1 MKHNSFGC
9 GVLSIVSR
17 SDYDDM
23 PSGGGRRGGKGN
35 KGLTLGVLICIL
47 VILIIIVV
55 RLIVTPEEKLEVL
68 PPNTIEKESPKNEVD
83 VDASKM
89 DDRDMVSADSSLYIV
104 TQVDSVVSDEMEESS
119 IEVKNE
125 IIEDKEESITEEVQ
139 ETPVVEE
146 SVEISNSD
154 TFSFTEDTSDV
165 EGPLPTVM
173 EEVIPDDGSTPIE
186 DLLSIE
192 GKEVVSEDTAPTEM
206 EDTIPEETTP
216 PEDPLSIEMEETIPD
231 EVIHSIEESFP
242 MVAET
247 PSEEM
252 AVVEEVSV
260 EEPMVEAP
268 ITQEKIDET
277 PSSTVDE
284 PYDPFVKE
292 EVESIRRGLG
302 DLLSKI
308 NFQLILEEEDTPS
321 EDVEVV
327 LPEEEVEEPLVE
339 AKEEEEIDAPME
351 SSEKV
356 SEPLM
361 ETLEKIG
368 PEVAEI
374 MPDSTYESF
383 DAENPILDSVD
394 EAQEEPTALET
405 EEIREM
411 SKTAVIEEKSGEIIP
426 GSDIRVEED
435 RVVLLSTPGKAV
447 ISPVSG
453 IVVQSGR
460 VDGLKT
466 ISIETDEGEIWRFS
480 GFERVD
486 VRMNQKIK
494 KGSALGSIGQSTGS
508 SISISLSSN

>member
-68 PPNTIEKESPKNEVD
+68 PPNAIEKESPKNEVD

-89 DDRDMVSADSSLYIV
+89 DDRAVVSADSSLSIV
-104 TQVDSVVSDEMEESS
+104 TQLDSVVSEEM
-119 IEVKNE
+119 
-125 IIEDKEESITEEVQ
+125 EESITEEVL

-154 TFSFTEDTSDV
+154 TFSYTEDTSDV
-165 EGPLPTVM
+165 EGPLPTEMEEVVSEEIVSPIEEPISIEM
-173 EEVIPDDGSTPIE
+173 EEVISEEEPIMEEALSTKEEEVIPDDGSTPI
-186 DLLSIE
+186 
-192 GKEVVSEDTAPTEM
+192 
-206 EDTIPEETTP
+206 
-216 PEDPLSIEMEETIPD
+216 EDPLSIEMEETIPD

-242 MVAET
+242 MVDET

-277 PSSTVDE
+277 PSSIVDE

-308 NFQLILEEEDTPS
+308 NFQLILEEEVTPS

-327 LPEEEVEEPLVE
+327 LP
-339 AKEEEEIDAPME
+339 EEEEIDAPME

-356 SEPLM
+356 SEPLLETM
-361 ETLEKIG
+361 EEIG

-383 DAENPILDSVD
+383 DAEKQILDSVD

-405 EEIREM
+405 EEIREV

>member
-1 MKHNSFGC
+1 M
-9 GVLSIVSR
+9 SR

-68 PPNTIEKESPKNEVD
+68 PPNAIEKESPKNEVD

-89 DDRDMVSADSSLYIV
+89 DDRAVVSDDSSLSIV
-104 TQVDSVVSDEMEESS
+104 TQLDSVVSEEM
-119 IEVKNE
+119 
-125 IIEDKEESITEEVQ
+125 EESITEEVL

-146 SVEISNSD
+146 IVEISNSD
-154 TFSFTEDTSDV
+154 TFSYTEDTSDV
-165 EGPLPTVM
+165 EGPLPTEMEEVVSEEIVSPIEEPISIEM
-173 EEVIPDDGSTPIE
+173 EEVISEEEPTMEEALPTKEEEVIPDDGSTPI
-186 DLLSIE
+186 
-192 GKEVVSEDTAPTEM
+192 
-206 EDTIPEETTP
+206 
-216 PEDPLSIEMEETIPD
+216 EDPLSIEMEETIPD

-242 MVAET
+242 MVDET

-252 AVVEEVSV
+252 AVVEEVSEV
-260 EEPMVEAP
+260 EPMVEAP

-277 PSSTVDE
+277 PSSIVDE

-308 NFQLILEEEDTPS
+308 NFQLILEEEVTPS

-327 LPEEEVEEPLVE
+327 LPEEEVVEPLVA
-339 AKEEEEIDAPME
+339 AKEEEEI
-351 SSEKV
+351 
-356 SEPLM
+356 
-361 ETLEKIG
+361 G
-368 PEVAEI
+368 PEVEEI

-383 DAENPILDSVD
+383 DEENPILDSVD
-394 EAQEEPTALET
+394 DAQEEPTALET

>member
-1 MKHNSFGC
+1 M
-9 GVLSIVSR
+9 SR

-89 DDRDMVSADSSLYIV
+89 DDRAVVSDDSSLSIV
-104 TQVDSVVSDEMEESS
+104 TQLDSVVSEEM
-119 IEVKNE
+119 
-125 IIEDKEESITEEVQ
+125 EESITEEVL

-154 TFSFTEDTSDV
+154 TFSYTEDTSDV
-165 EGPLPTVM
+165 EGTLPTEMEEVVSEEIVSPIEEPISIEM
-173 EEVIPDDGSTPIE
+173 EEVISEEEPTMEEALPTKEEEVIPDDGSTPI
-186 DLLSIE
+186 
-192 GKEVVSEDTAPTEM
+192 
-206 EDTIPEETTP
+206 
-216 PEDPLSIEMEETIPD
+216 EDPLSIEMEETIPD

-242 MVAET
+242 MVDET

-252 AVVEEVSV
+252 AVFEEVSEV
-260 EEPMVEAP
+260 EPMVEAP

-277 PSSTVDE
+277 PSSIVDE

-308 NFQLILEEEDTPS
+308 NFQLILGEEVTPS

-327 LPEEEVEEPLVE
+327 LPEEE
-339 AKEEEEIDAPME
+339 EIDAPME
-351 SSEKV
+351 SSEEV
-356 SEPLM
+356 SEPLLETM
-361 ETLEKIG
+361 EEIG

-383 DAENPILDSVD
+383 DAEKQILDSVN

-411 SKTAVIEEKSGEIIP
+411 SKTAVIEEKSGEIIS

-447 ISPVSG
+447 KSPVSG

-460 VDGLKT
+460 VNGLKT

>member
-68 PPNTIEKESPKNEVD
+68 PPNAIEKESPKNEVD

-89 DDRDMVSADSSLYIV
+89 DDRAVVSDDSSLSIV
-104 TQVDSVVSDEMEESS
+104 TQLDSVVSEEM
-119 IEVKNE
+119 
-125 IIEDKEESITEEVQ
+125 EESITEEVL

-154 TFSFTEDTSDV
+154 TFSYTEDTSDV
-165 EGPLPTVM
+165 EGTLPTEMEEVVSEEIVSPIEEPISIEM
-173 EEVIPDDGSTPIE
+173 EEVISEEEPIMEEALPTKEEEVIPDDGSTPI
-186 DLLSIE
+186 
-192 GKEVVSEDTAPTEM
+192 
-206 EDTIPEETTP
+206 
-216 PEDPLSIEMEETIPD
+216 EDPLSIEMEETIPD

-242 MVAET
+242 MVDET

-252 AVVEEVSV
+252 AVVEEVSEV
-260 EEPMVEAP
+260 EPMVEAT

-308 NFQLILEEEDTPS
+308 NFQLILEEEVTPS

-327 LPEEEVEEPLVE
+327 LPEEEVVEPLVA
-339 AKEEEEIDAPME
+339 AKEEEEI
-351 SSEKV
+351 
-356 SEPLM
+356 
-361 ETLEKIG
+361 G
-368 PEVAEI
+368 PEVEEI
-374 MPDSTYESF
+374 MPDSIYEGF

-394 EAQEEPTALET
+394 DAQEEPTALET
-405 EEIREM
+405 EEIREV

>member
-68 PPNTIEKESPKNEVD
+68 PPNAIEKESPKNEVD

-89 DDRDMVSADSSLYIV
+89 DDRAVVSDDSSLSIV
-104 TQVDSVVSDEMEESS
+104 TQLDSVVSEEM
-119 IEVKNE
+119 
-125 IIEDKEESITEEVQ
+125 EESITEEVL

-154 TFSFTEDTSDV
+154 TFSYTEDTSDV
-165 EGPLPTVM
+165 EGTLPTEMEEVVSEEIVSPIEEPISIEM
-173 EEVIPDDGSTPIE
+173 EEVISEEEPTMEEALPTKEEEVIPDDGSTPI
-186 DLLSIE
+186 
-192 GKEVVSEDTAPTEM
+192 
-206 EDTIPEETTP
+206 
-216 PEDPLSIEMEETIPD
+216 EDPLSIEMEETIPD

-242 MVAET
+242 MVDET

-252 AVVEEVSV
+252 AVVEEVSEV
-260 EEPMVEAP
+260 EPMVEAP
-268 ITQEKIDET
+268 INQEKIDET
-277 PSSTVDE
+277 PSSIVDE

-308 NFQLILEEEDTPS
+308 NFQLILEEEVTPS

-327 LPEEEVEEPLVE
+327 LP
-339 AKEEEEIDAPME
+339 EEEEIDAPME

-356 SEPLM
+356 SEPLL
-361 ETLEKIG
+361 ETMEKIG
-368 PEVAEI
+368 QEVAEI

-383 DAENPILDSVD
+383 DAEKQILDSVD

-405 EEIREM
+405 EEIREV

>member
-1 MKHNSFGC
+1 M
-9 GVLSIVSR
+9 SR

-68 PPNTIEKESPKNEVD
+68 PPNAIEKESPKNEVD

-89 DDRDMVSADSSLYIV
+89 DDRAVVSDDSSLSIV
-104 TQVDSVVSDEMEESS
+104 TQLDSVVSEEM
-119 IEVKNE
+119 
-125 IIEDKEESITEEVQ
+125 EESITEEVL

-154 TFSFTEDTSDV
+154 TFSYTEDTSDV
-165 EGPLPTVM
+165 EGTLPTEMEEVVSEEIVSPIEESISIEM
-173 EEVIPDDGSTPIE
+173 EEVISEEEPIMEEALSTKEEEVIPDDGSTPI
-186 DLLSIE
+186 
-192 GKEVVSEDTAPTEM
+192 
-206 EDTIPEETTP
+206 
-216 PEDPLSIEMEETIPD
+216 EDPLSIEMEETIPD

-242 MVAET
+242 MVDET

-260 EEPMVEAP
+260 EEPMVEDP
-268 ITQEKIDET
+268 IPQEKIDET
-277 PSSTVDE
+277 PSSIVDE

-327 LPEEEVEEPLVE
+327 LPEE
-339 AKEEEEIDAPME
+339 KEIGASIE
-351 SSEKV
+351 SSEEV
-356 SEPLM
+356 SESLLETM
-361 ETLEKIG
+361 EEIG
-368 PEVAEI
+368 PEVEEI

-383 DAENPILDSVD
+383 DEENPILYFVD
-394 EAQEEPTALET
+394 DAQEEPTDLET
-405 EEIREM
+405 EEIREV

-426 GSDIRVEED
+426 DSDIRVEED

>member
-68 PPNTIEKESPKNEVD
+68 PPNAIEKESPKNEVD

-89 DDRDMVSADSSLYIV
+89 DDRDMVSADSSLSIV
-104 TQVDSVVSDEMEESS
+104 TQLDSVVSDEKEESS

-125 IIEDKEESITEEVQ
+125 IIEDKEERITEEVQ

-165 EGPLPTVM
+165 EGPLPTEMEEVVSEEIVSPIEEPISIEM
-173 EEVIPDDGSTPIE
+173 EEVISEEEPIMEEALPTKEEEVIPDDGSTPI
-186 DLLSIE
+186 
-192 GKEVVSEDTAPTEM
+192 
-206 EDTIPEETTP
+206 
-216 PEDPLSIEMEETIPD
+216 EDPLSIEMEETIPD

-242 MVAET
+242 MVDET

-252 AVVEEVSV
+252 AVVEEVSE

-277 PSSTVDE
+277 PSSIVDE

-308 NFQLILEEEDTPS
+308 NFQLILEEEVTPS

-327 LPEEEVEEPLVE
+327 LP
-339 AKEEEEIDAPME
+339 EEEEIDAPME

-361 ETLEKIG
+361 ETMEEIG
-368 PEVAEI
+368 PEVEEI

-383 DAENPILDSVD
+383 DEENPILDSVND
-394 EAQEEPTALET
+394 AQEEPTALET

-411 SKTAVIEEKSGEIIP
+411 SKTAVIEEMSGEIIP

>member
-47 VILIIIVV
+47 VILIIIVI

-68 PPNTIEKESPKNEVD
+68 PPNAIEKESPKNKVD

-89 DDRDMVSADSSLYIV
+89 DDRAVVSDDSSLSIV
-104 TQVDSVVSDEMEESS
+104 TQLDSVVSEEM
-119 IEVKNE
+119 
-125 IIEDKEESITEEVQ
+125 EESITEEVL

-154 TFSFTEDTSDV
+154 TFSYTEDTSDV
-165 EGPLPTVM
+165 EGTLPTEMEEVVSEEIVSPIEEPIPIEM
-173 EEVIPDDGSTPIE
+173 EEVISEEEPIMEEALPTKEEEVIPDDGSTPI
-186 DLLSIE
+186 
-192 GKEVVSEDTAPTEM
+192 
-206 EDTIPEETTP
+206 
-216 PEDPLSIEMEETIPD
+216 EDPLSIEMEETIPD

-242 MVAET
+242 MVDET

-252 AVVEEVSV
+252 AVVEEVSEV
-260 EEPMVEAP
+260 EPMVEAP

-277 PSSTVDE
+277 PSSIVDE

-308 NFQLILEEEDTPS
+308 NFQLILEEEVTPS

-327 LPEEEVEEPLVE
+327 LP
-339 AKEEEEIDAPME
+339 EEEEIDAPME

-356 SEPLM
+356 SEPLL

-383 DAENPILDSVD
+383 DAEKQILDSVD

-405 EEIREM
+405 EEIREV
-411 SKTAVIEEKSGEIIP
+411 SKTAVIEEMSGEIIP

-486 VRMNQKIK
+486 VRINQKIK

>member
-1 MKHNSFGC
+1 M
-9 GVLSIVSR
+9 SR

-68 PPNTIEKESPKNEVD
+68 PPNAIEKESPKNEVD

-89 DDRDMVSADSSLYIV
+89 DDRAVVSDDSSLSIV
-104 TQVDSVVSDEMEESS
+104 TQLDSVVSEEM
-119 IEVKNE
+119 
-125 IIEDKEESITEEVQ
+125 EESITEEVL

-154 TFSFTEDTSDV
+154 TFSYTEDTSDV
-165 EGPLPTVM
+165 EGPLPTEMEEVVSEEIVSPIEEPISIEM
-173 EEVIPDDGSTPIE
+173 EEVISEEEPTMEEALPTKEEEVIPDDGSTPI
-186 DLLSIE
+186 
-192 GKEVVSEDTAPTEM
+192 
-206 EDTIPEETTP
+206 
-216 PEDPLSIEMEETIPD
+216 EDPLSIEMEETIPD
-231 EVIHSIEESFP
+231 EVMHSIEESFP
-242 MVAET
+242 MIDET

-252 AVVEEVSV
+252 AVVEEVSE

-268 ITQEKIDET
+268 IPQEKIDET
-277 PSSTVDE
+277 PSSIVDE

-308 NFQLILEEEDTPS
+308 NFQLILEEEVTPS

-327 LPEEEVEEPLVE
+327 LP
-339 AKEEEEIDAPME
+339 EEEEIDAPME

-356 SEPLM
+356 SEPLLETM
-361 ETLEKIG
+361 EEIG
-368 PEVAEI
+368 PEVEEI

-383 DAENPILDSVD
+383 DEENPILYFVD
-394 EAQEEPTALET
+394 DAQEEPTALET
-405 EEIREM
+405 EEIREV

>member
-1 MKHNSFGC
+1 M
-9 GVLSIVSR
+9 SR

-47 VILIIIVV
+47 VILIIIVI

-68 PPNTIEKESPKNEVD
+68 PPNAIEKESPKNEVD

-89 DDRDMVSADSSLYIV
+89 DDRAVVSDDSSLSIV
-104 TQVDSVVSDEMEESS
+104 TQLDSVVSEEM
-119 IEVKNE
+119 
-125 IIEDKEESITEEVQ
+125 EESITEEEL

-154 TFSFTEDTSDV
+154 TFSYTEDTSDV
-165 EGPLPTVM
+165 EGTLPTEMEEVVSEEIVSPIEEPIPIEM
-173 EEVIPDDGSTPIE
+173 EEVISEEEPIMEEALPTKEEEVIPDDGSTPI
-186 DLLSIE
+186 
-192 GKEVVSEDTAPTEM
+192 
-206 EDTIPEETTP
+206 
-216 PEDPLSIEMEETIPD
+216 EDPLSIEMEETIPD

-242 MVAET
+242 MIDET

-252 AVVEEVSV
+252 SVVEEVSEV
-260 EEPMVEAP
+260 EPMVEAP

-277 PSSTVDE
+277 PSSIVDE

-308 NFQLILEEEDTPS
+308 NFQLILEEEVTPS

-327 LPEEEVEEPLVE
+327 LPEEEMVEPLVE
-339 AKEEEEIDAPME
+339 AKEEEEIG
-351 SSEKV
+351 SEV
-356 SEPLM
+356 E
-361 ETLEKIG
+361 
-368 PEVAEI
+368 EI

-383 DAENPILDSVD
+383 DAEKQILDSVD
-394 EAQEEPTALET
+394 DAQEEPTALET
-405 EEIREM
+405 EEIREV

>member
-68 PPNTIEKESPKNEVD
+68 PPNAIEKESPKNEVD

-89 DDRDMVSADSSLYIV
+89 DDRAVVSDDSSLSIV
-104 TQVDSVVSDEMEESS
+104 TQLDSVVSEEMEES
-119 IEVKNE
+119 IA
-125 IIEDKEESITEEVQ
+125 EEVL

-154 TFSFTEDTSDV
+154 TFSYTEDTSDV
-165 EGPLPTVM
+165 EGPLPTEMEEVVSEEIVSPIEEPISIEM
-173 EEVIPDDGSTPIE
+173 EEVISEEEPIMEEALSTKEEEVVPDDGSTPI
-186 DLLSIE
+186 
-192 GKEVVSEDTAPTEM
+192 
-206 EDTIPEETTP
+206 
-216 PEDPLSIEMEETIPD
+216 EDPLSIEMEETIPD

-242 MVAET
+242 MVDET

-252 AVVEEVSV
+252 AVVEEVSEV
-260 EEPMVEAP
+260 EPMVEAP

-277 PSSTVDE
+277 PSSIVDE

-327 LPEEEVEEPLVE
+327 LPEEE
-339 AKEEEEIDAPME
+339 EIGASIE
-351 SSEKV
+351 SSEEV
-356 SEPLM
+356 SEPLLETM
-361 ETLEKIG
+361 EEIG

-383 DAENPILDSVD
+383 DAEKQILDSVD

-405 EEIREM
+405 EEIREV

>member
-1 MKHNSFGC
+1 M
-9 GVLSIVSR
+9 SR

-68 PPNTIEKESPKNEVD
+68 PPNAIEKESPKNEVD

-89 DDRDMVSADSSLYIV
+89 DDRAVVSDDSSLSIV
-104 TQVDSVVSDEMEESS
+104 TQLDSVVSEEM
-119 IEVKNE
+119 
-125 IIEDKEESITEEVQ
+125 EESITEEVL

-154 TFSFTEDTSDV
+154 TFSYTEDTSDV
-165 EGPLPTVM
+165 EGTLPTEMEEVVSEEIVSPIEEPISIEM
-173 EEVIPDDGSTPIE
+173 EKVISEEEPIMEEALPTNEEEVIPDDGSTPIE
-186 DLLSIE
+186 D
-192 GKEVVSEDTAPTEM
+192 
-206 EDTIPEETTP
+206 
-216 PEDPLSIEMEETIPD
+216 PLSIEMEETIPD
-231 EVIHSIEESFP
+231 DVIHSIEESFP
-242 MVAET
+242 MIDEI

-252 AVVEEVSV
+252 AVVEEVSEV
-260 EEPMVEAP
+260 EPMVEAP

-277 PSSTVDE
+277 PSSIVDE

-308 NFQLILEEEDTPS
+308 NFQLILEEEVTPS

-327 LPEEEVEEPLVE
+327 LPEEEVVEPLVA
-339 AKEEEEIDAPME
+339 AKEEEEI
-351 SSEKV
+351 
-356 SEPLM
+356 
-361 ETLEKIG
+361 G
-368 PEVAEI
+368 PEVEEI

-383 DAENPILDSVD
+383 DEENPILDSVD

-405 EEIREM
+405 EEIREV

>member
-1 MKHNSFGC
+1 M
-9 GVLSIVSR
+9 SR

-68 PPNTIEKESPKNEVD
+68 PPNAIEKESPKNEVD

-89 DDRDMVSADSSLYIV
+89 DGRAVVSDDSSLSIV
-104 TQVDSVVSDEMEESS
+104 TQLDSVVSEEM
-119 IEVKNE
+119 
-125 IIEDKEESITEEVQ
+125 EESITEEVL

-154 TFSFTEDTSDV
+154 TFSYTEDTSDV
-165 EGPLPTVM
+165 EGTLPTEMEEVVSEEIVSPIEEPISIEM
-173 EEVIPDDGSTPIE
+173 EEVISEEEPIMEEVVPDYGSTPI
-186 DLLSIE
+186 
-192 GKEVVSEDTAPTEM
+192 
-206 EDTIPEETTP
+206 
-216 PEDPLSIEMEETIPD
+216 EDPLSIEMEETIPD

-242 MVAET
+242 MVDET

-252 AVVEEVSV
+252 AVVEEVSEV
-260 EEPMVEAP
+260 EPMVEAP
-268 ITQEKIDET
+268 INQEKIDET
-277 PSSTVDE
+277 PSSIVDE

-308 NFQLILEEEDTPS
+308 NFQLILEAEVTPS
-321 EDVEVV
+321 EDVDDV
-327 LPEEEVEEPLVE
+327 LPEEEVVEPLVA
-339 AKEEEEIDAPME
+339 AKEEEEI
-351 SSEKV
+351 
-356 SEPLM
+356 
-361 ETLEKIG
+361 G
-368 PEVAEI
+368 PEVEEI
-374 MPDSTYESF
+374 MPDSIYEGF
-383 DAENPILDSVD
+383 DAEKQILDSVD
-394 EAQEEPTALET
+394 DAQEEPTALET
-405 EEIREM
+405 EEIRAV

-494 KGSALGSIGQSTGS
+494 KGSTLGSIGQSTGS

>member
-68 PPNTIEKESPKNEVD
+68 PPNAIEKESPKNEVD

-89 DDRDMVSADSSLYIV
+89 DDRAVVSDDSSLSIV
-104 TQVDSVVSDEMEESS
+104 TQLDSVVSEEM
-119 IEVKNE
+119 
-125 IIEDKEESITEEVQ
+125 EESITEEVQ
-139 ETPVVEE
+139 ATPVVEE

-154 TFSFTEDTSDV
+154 TFSYTEDTSDV
-165 EGPLPTVM
+165 EGPLPTEMEEVVSEEIVSPIEEPISIEM
-173 EEVIPDDGSTPIE
+173 EEVISEEEPTKEEALPTKEEEVIPDDGSTPI
-186 DLLSIE
+186 
-192 GKEVVSEDTAPTEM
+192 
-206 EDTIPEETTP
+206 
-216 PEDPLSIEMEETIPD
+216 EDPLSIEMEETIPD

-242 MVAET
+242 MVDET
-247 PSEEM
+247 SSEEM
-252 AVVEEVSV
+252 AVVEEVSEV
-260 EEPMVEAP
+260 EPMVEAP

-277 PSSTVDE
+277 PSSIVDE

-308 NFQLILEEEDTPS
+308 NFQLILGEEDTPS

-327 LPEEEVEEPLVE
+327 LPEEE
-339 AKEEEEIDAPME
+339 EIGASIE
-351 SSEKV
+351 SSEEV
-356 SEPLM
+356 SEPLLETM
-361 ETLEKIG
+361 EEIG
-368 PEVAEI
+368 PEVEEI

-383 DAENPILDSVD
+383 DAEKQILDSVD
-394 EAQEEPTALET
+394 DAQEEPTALET
-405 EEIREM
+405 EEIREV

>member
-47 VILIIIVV
+47 VILIIIVI

-68 PPNTIEKESPKNEVD
+68 PPNAIEKESPKNEVD

-89 DDRDMVSADSSLYIV
+89 DDRAVVSDDSSLSIV
-104 TQVDSVVSDEMEESS
+104 TQLDSVVSEEM
-119 IEVKNE
+119 
-125 IIEDKEESITEEVQ
+125 EESITEEVL

-154 TFSFTEDTSDV
+154 TFSYTEDTSDV
-165 EGPLPTVM
+165 EGTLPTEMEEVVSEEIVSPIEEPIPIEM
-173 EEVIPDDGSTPIE
+173 EEVISEEEPIMEEALPTKEEEVIPDDGSTPI
-186 DLLSIE
+186 
-192 GKEVVSEDTAPTEM
+192 
-206 EDTIPEETTP
+206 
-216 PEDPLSIEMEETIPD
+216 EDPLSIEMEETIPD
-231 EVIHSIEESFP
+231 EVMHSIEESFP
-242 MVAET
+242 MIDET

-252 AVVEEVSV
+252 SVVEEVSEV
-260 EEPMVEAP
+260 EPMVEAP

-277 PSSTVDE
+277 PSSIVDE

-308 NFQLILEEEDTPS
+308 NFQLILEEEVTPS

-327 LPEEEVEEPLVE
+327 LPEEEMVEPLVE
-339 AKEEEEIDAPME
+339 AKEEEEIG
-351 SSEKV
+351 SEV
-356 SEPLM
+356 E
-361 ETLEKIG
+361 
-368 PEVAEI
+368 EI

-383 DAENPILDSVD
+383 DAEKQILDSVD
-394 EAQEEPTALET
+394 DAQEEPTALET
-405 EEIREM
+405 EEIREV

>member
-68 PPNTIEKESPKNEVD
+68 PPNAIEKESPKNEVD

-89 DDRDMVSADSSLYIV
+89 DDRAVVSDDSSLSIV
-104 TQVDSVVSDEMEESS
+104 TQLDSVVSEEM
-119 IEVKNE
+119 
-125 IIEDKEESITEEVQ
+125 EESITEEVL

-154 TFSFTEDTSDV
+154 TFSYTEDTSDV
-165 EGPLPTVM
+165 EGPLPTEMEEVVSEEIVSPIEEPISIEM
-173 EEVIPDDGSTPIE
+173 EEVISEEEPIMEEALPTKEEEVIPDDGSTPI
-186 DLLSIE
+186 
-192 GKEVVSEDTAPTEM
+192 
-206 EDTIPEETTP
+206 
-216 PEDPLSIEMEETIPD
+216 EDPLSIEMEETIPD

-242 MVAET
+242 MVDET

-252 AVVEEVSV
+252 AVVEEVSEV
-260 EEPMVEAP
+260 EPMVEAP

-277 PSSTVDE
+277 PSSIVDE

-308 NFQLILEEEDTPS
+308 NFQLILEEEVTPS

-327 LPEEEVEEPLVE
+327 LPEEEVVEPLVA
-339 AKEEEEIDAPME
+339 AKEEEEI
-351 SSEKV
+351 
-356 SEPLM
+356 
-361 ETLEKIG
+361 G
-368 PEVAEI
+368 PEVEEI

-383 DAENPILDSVD
+383 DAEKQILDSVD

-405 EEIREM
+405 EEIREV

>member
-1 MKHNSFGC
+1 M
-9 GVLSIVSR
+9 SR

-68 PPNTIEKESPKNEVD
+68 PPNAIEKESPKNEVD

-89 DDRDMVSADSSLYIV
+89 DDRAVVSDDSSLSIV
-104 TQVDSVVSDEMEESS
+104 TQLDSVVSEEM
-119 IEVKNE
+119 
-125 IIEDKEESITEEVQ
+125 EESITEEVL

-154 TFSFTEDTSDV
+154 TFSYTEDTSDV
-165 EGPLPTVM
+165 EGTLPTEMEEVVSEEIVSPIEEPISIEM
-173 EEVIPDDGSTPIE
+173 EKVISEEEPTMEEALPTKEEEVIPDDGSTPIE
-186 DLLSIE
+186 DS
-192 GKEVVSEDTAPTEM
+192 
-206 EDTIPEETTP
+206 
-216 PEDPLSIEMEETIPD
+216 LSIEMEETIPD

-242 MVAET
+242 MVDET

-252 AVVEEVSV
+252 AVVEEVSEV
-260 EEPMVEAP
+260 EPMVEAP

-277 PSSTVDE
+277 PSSIVDE

-308 NFQLILEEEDTPS
+308 NFQLILEEEVTPS

-327 LPEEEVEEPLVE
+327 LPEEEVVEPLVE
-339 AKEEEEIDAPME
+339 AKEEEEI
-351 SSEKV
+351 
-356 SEPLM
+356 
-361 ETLEKIG
+361 G
-368 PEVAEI
+368 PEVEEI

-405 EEIREM
+405 EEIREV

-447 ISPVSG
+447 KSPVSG

>member
-1 MKHNSFGC
+1 M
-9 GVLSIVSR
+9 SR

-68 PPNTIEKESPKNEVD
+68 PPNAIEKESPKNEVD

-89 DDRDMVSADSSLYIV
+89 DDRAVVSDDSSLSIV
-104 TQVDSVVSDEMEESS
+104 TQLDSVVSEEM
-119 IEVKNE
+119 
-125 IIEDKEESITEEVQ
+125 EESITEEVL

-154 TFSFTEDTSDV
+154 TFSYTEDTSDV
-165 EGPLPTVM
+165 EGPLPTEMEEVVSEEIVSPIEEPISIEM
-173 EEVIPDDGSTPIE
+173 EEVISEEEPTMEEALPTKEEEVIPDDGSTPIE
-186 DLLSIE
+186 DS
-192 GKEVVSEDTAPTEM
+192 
-206 EDTIPEETTP
+206 
-216 PEDPLSIEMEETIPD
+216 LSIEMEETIPD

-242 MVAET
+242 MVDEK

-252 AVVEEVSV
+252 AVVEEVSEV
-260 EEPMVEAP
+260 EPMVEAP
-268 ITQEKIDET
+268 INQEKIDET
-277 PSSTVDE
+277 PSSIVDE

-308 NFQLILEEEDTPS
+308 NFQLILEEEVTPS

-327 LPEEEVEEPLVE
+327 LPEEEVVEPLVA
-339 AKEEEEIDAPME
+339 AKEEEEI
-351 SSEKV
+351 
-356 SEPLM
+356 
-361 ETLEKIG
+361 G
-368 PEVAEI
+368 PEVEEI

-383 DAENPILDSVD
+383 DEENPILDSVD

-405 EEIREM
+405 EEIREV

>member
-68 PPNTIEKESPKNEVD
+68 PPNAIEKESPKNEVD

-89 DDRDMVSADSSLYIV
+89 DDRAVVSDDSSLSIV
-104 TQVDSVVSDEMEESS
+104 TQLDSVVSEEM
-119 IEVKNE
+119 
-125 IIEDKEESITEEVQ
+125 EESITEEVL

-146 SVEISNSD
+146 SVEISNPD
-154 TFSFTEDTSDV
+154 TFSYTEDTSDV
-165 EGPLPTVM
+165 EGTLPTEM
-173 EEVIPDDGSTPIE
+173 E
-186 DLLSIE
+186 
-192 GKEVVSEDTAPTEM
+192 EVVSEEIVSP
-206 EDTIPEETTP
+206 IEEP
-216 PEDPLSIEMEETIPD
+216 ISIEMEE
-231 EVIHSIEESFP
+231 VI
-242 MVAET
+242 
-247 PSEEM
+247 SEEEPTM
-252 AVVEEVSV
+252 EEALPTK
-260 EEPMVEAP
+260 E
-268 ITQEKIDET
+268 
-277 PSSTVDE
+277 
-284 PYDPFVKE
+284 E

-308 NFQLILEEEDTPS
+308 NFQLILEEEVTPS

-327 LPEEEVEEPLVE
+327 LP
-339 AKEEEEIDAPME
+339 EEEEIDAPME

-356 SEPLM
+356 SEPLLETM
-361 ETLEKIG
+361 EEIG

-383 DAENPILDSVD
+383 DAEKQILDSVD
-394 EAQEEPTALET
+394 EAQEEPTDLDT

>member
-68 PPNTIEKESPKNEVD
+68 PPNAIEKESPKNEVD

-89 DDRDMVSADSSLYIV
+89 DDRAVVSDDSSLSIV
-104 TQVDSVVSDEMEESS
+104 TQLDSVVSEEM
-119 IEVKNE
+119 
-125 IIEDKEESITEEVQ
+125 EESITEEVL

-154 TFSFTEDTSDV
+154 TFSYTEDTSDV
-165 EGPLPTVM
+165 EGTLPTEMEEVVSEEIVSPIEEPISIEM
-173 EEVIPDDGSTPIE
+173 EEVISEEEPTMEEALPTKEEEVIPDDGSTPI
-186 DLLSIE
+186 
-192 GKEVVSEDTAPTEM
+192 
-206 EDTIPEETTP
+206 
-216 PEDPLSIEMEETIPD
+216 EDPLSIEMEETIPD

-242 MVAET
+242 MVDET

-252 AVVEEVSV
+252 AVVEEVSEV
-260 EEPMVEAP
+260 EPMVEAP

-277 PSSTVDE
+277 PSSIVDE

-308 NFQLILEEEDTPS
+308 NFQLILEEEVTPS

-327 LPEEEVEEPLVE
+327 LPEEEVVEPLVA
-339 AKEEEEIDAPME
+339 AKEEEEI
-351 SSEKV
+351 
-356 SEPLM
+356 
-361 ETLEKIG
+361 G
-368 PEVAEI
+368 PEVEEI

-383 DAENPILDSVD
+383 DEENPILDSVD
-394 EAQEEPTALET
+394 DAQEEPTALET
-405 EEIREM
+405 EEIRAV

-447 ISPVSG
+447 KSPISG

>member
-89 DDRDMVSADSSLYIV
+89 DDRAVVSDDSSLSIV
-104 TQVDSVVSDEMEESS
+104 TQLDSVVSEEM
-119 IEVKNE
+119 
-125 IIEDKEESITEEVQ
+125 EESITEEVL

-154 TFSFTEDTSDV
+154 TFSYTEDTSDV
-165 EGPLPTVM
+165 EGPLPTEMEEVVSEEIVSPIEEPISIEM
-173 EEVIPDDGSTPIE
+173 EEVISEEEPTMEEALPNKEEEVIPDDGSTPIE
-186 DLLSIE
+186 
-192 GKEVVSEDTAPTEM
+192 A
-206 EDTIPEETTP
+206 
-216 PEDPLSIEMEETIPD
+216 PLSIEMEETIPD

-242 MVAET
+242 MVDET

-252 AVVEEVSV
+252 AVVEEVSEV
-260 EEPMVEAP
+260 EPMVEAP
-268 ITQEKIDET
+268 INQEKIDET
-277 PSSTVDE
+277 PSSIVDE

-308 NFQLILEEEDTPS
+308 NFQLILEEEVTPS

-327 LPEEEVEEPLVE
+327 LP
-339 AKEEEEIDAPME
+339 EEEEIDAPME

-356 SEPLM
+356 SEPLLETM
-361 ETLEKIG
+361 EEIG

-383 DAENPILDSVD
+383 DEENPILDSVD
-394 EAQEEPTALET
+394 EAQEEPTDLDT
-405 EEIREM
+405 EEIREV

-447 ISPVSG
+447 ISPISG

-508 SISISLSSN
+508 SIFISLSSN

>member
-68 PPNTIEKESPKNEVD
+68 PPNAIEKESPKNEVD

-89 DDRDMVSADSSLYIV
+89 DDRAVVSDDSSLSIV
-104 TQVDSVVSDEMEESS
+104 TQLDSVVSEEM
-119 IEVKNE
+119 
-125 IIEDKEESITEEVQ
+125 EESITEEVL

-154 TFSFTEDTSDV
+154 TFSYTEDTSDV
-165 EGPLPTVM
+165 EGTLPTEMEEVVSEEIVSPIEEPISIEM
-173 EEVIPDDGSTPIE
+173 EEVISEEEPIMEEALSTKEEEVIPDDGSTPI
-186 DLLSIE
+186 
-192 GKEVVSEDTAPTEM
+192 
-206 EDTIPEETTP
+206 
-216 PEDPLSIEMEETIPD
+216 EDPLSIEMEETIPD

-242 MVAET
+242 MVDET

-252 AVVEEVSV
+252 AVVEEVSEV
-260 EEPMVEAP
+260 EPMVEAP

-277 PSSTVDE
+277 PSSIVDE

-308 NFQLILEEEDTPS
+308 NFQLILEEEVTPS

-327 LPEEEVEEPLVE
+327 LPEEEVVEPLVA
-339 AKEEEEIDAPME
+339 AKEEEEI
-351 SSEKV
+351 
-356 SEPLM
+356 
-361 ETLEKIG
+361 G
-368 PEVAEI
+368 PEVEEI

-383 DAENPILDSVD
+383 DEENPILDSVD

-405 EEIREM
+405 EEIREV

>member
-68 PPNTIEKESPKNEVD
+68 PPNAIEKESPKNEVD

-89 DDRDMVSADSSLYIV
+89 DDRAVVSDDSSLSIV
-104 TQVDSVVSDEMEESS
+104 TQLDSVVSEEM
-119 IEVKNE
+119 
-125 IIEDKEESITEEVQ
+125 EESITEEVL

-154 TFSFTEDTSDV
+154 TFSYTEDTSDV
-165 EGPLPTVM
+165 EGPLPTEMEEVVSEEIVSPIEEPISIEM
-173 EEVIPDDGSTPIE
+173 EEVISEEEPTMEEALPTKEEEVIPDDGSTPI
-186 DLLSIE
+186 
-192 GKEVVSEDTAPTEM
+192 
-206 EDTIPEETTP
+206 
-216 PEDPLSIEMEETIPD
+216 EDPLSIEMEETIPD

-242 MVAET
+242 MVDET

-252 AVVEEVSV
+252 AVVEEVSE

-277 PSSTVDE
+277 PSSIVDE

-308 NFQLILEEEDTPS
+308 NFQLILGEEDTPS

-327 LPEEEVEEPLVE
+327 LPEEE
-339 AKEEEEIDAPME
+339 EIGASIE
-351 SSEKV
+351 SSEEV
-356 SEPLM
+356 SEPLLETM
-361 ETLEKIG
+361 EEIG
-368 PEVAEI
+368 PEVEEI
-374 MPDSTYESF
+374 MPDSAYESF
-383 DAENPILDSVD
+383 DAEKQILDSID

-405 EEIREM
+405 EEIREV

>member
-89 DDRDMVSADSSLYIV
+89 DDRDMVSDDSSLSIV
-104 TQVDSVVSDEMEESS
+104 TQLDSVVSEEM
-119 IEVKNE
+119 
-125 IIEDKEESITEEVQ
+125 EESITEEVQ
-139 ETPVVEE
+139 EKPVVEE

-154 TFSFTEDTSDV
+154 TFSYTEDTLDV
-165 EGPLPTVM
+165 EGPLPTEMEEVVSEKIVSPIEEPISIEM
-173 EEVIPDDGSTPIE
+173 EEVISEEEPIMEEALPTKEEEVIPDDGSTPI
-186 DLLSIE
+186 
-192 GKEVVSEDTAPTEM
+192 
-206 EDTIPEETTP
+206 
-216 PEDPLSIEMEETIPD
+216 EDPLSIEMEETIPD

-242 MVAET
+242 MIDET

-252 AVVEEVSV
+252 AVVEEVSE

-268 ITQEKIDET
+268 ISQEKIDET
-277 PSSTVDE
+277 PSSIVDE

-308 NFQLILEEEDTPS
+308 NFQLILEEEDTSS

-327 LPEEEVEEPLVE
+327 LP
-339 AKEEEEIDAPME
+339 EEEEIDAPME

-356 SEPLM
+356 SEHLL

-383 DAENPILDSVD
+383 DAKKQILDSID
-394 EAQEEPTALET
+394 DAQEEPTAFET

-508 SISISLSSN
+508 SIFISLSSN

>member
-1 MKHNSFGC
+1 M
-9 GVLSIVSR
+9 SR

-68 PPNTIEKESPKNEVD
+68 PPNAIEKESPKNEVD

-89 DDRDMVSADSSLYIV
+89 DDRAVVSDDSSLSIV
-104 TQVDSVVSDEMEESS
+104 TQLDSVVSEEM
-119 IEVKNE
+119 
-125 IIEDKEESITEEVQ
+125 EESITEEVL

-154 TFSFTEDTSDV
+154 TFSYTEYTSDV
-165 EGPLPTVM
+165 EGTLPTEMEEVVSEEIVSPIEEPISIEM
-173 EEVIPDDGSTPIE
+173 EEVISEEEPIMEEALPTKEEEVIPDDGSTPI
-186 DLLSIE
+186 
-192 GKEVVSEDTAPTEM
+192 
-206 EDTIPEETTP
+206 
-216 PEDPLSIEMEETIPD
+216 EDPLSIEMEETIPD
-231 EVIHSIEESFP
+231 EVMHSIEESFP
-242 MVAET
+242 MIDET

-252 AVVEEVSV
+252 AVVEEVSE

-277 PSSTVDE
+277 PSSIVDE

-292 EVESIRRGLG
+292 EVESIRRELG

-308 NFQLILEEEDTPS
+308 NFQLILEEEVTPS

-327 LPEEEVEEPLVE
+327 LPEEEVVEPLVE
-339 AKEEEEIDAPME
+339 AKEEEEI
-351 SSEKV
+351 
-356 SEPLM
+356 
-361 ETLEKIG
+361 G
-368 PEVAEI
+368 PEVEEI

-383 DAENPILDSVD
+383 DAEKQLLDSVD
-394 EAQEEPTALET
+394 DAQEEPTALET
-405 EEIREM
+405 EEIREV
-411 SKTAVIEEKSGEIIP
+411 SKTAVIEEKCSEIIP

>member
-89 DDRDMVSADSSLYIV
+89 DDRAVVSDDSSLSIV
-104 TQVDSVVSDEMEESS
+104 TQLDSVVSEEM
-119 IEVKNE
+119 
-125 IIEDKEESITEEVQ
+125 EESITEEVQ
-139 ETPVVEE
+139 EKPVVEE

-165 EGPLPTVM
+165 EGTLPTEMEEVVSEEIVSPIEEPISIEM
-173 EEVIPDDGSTPIE
+173 EEVISEEQPIMEEALFTKEEEVIPDDGSTPI
-186 DLLSIE
+186 
-192 GKEVVSEDTAPTEM
+192 
-206 EDTIPEETTP
+206 
-216 PEDPLSIEMEETIPD
+216 EDPLSIEMEETIPD

-242 MVAET
+242 MVDET

-252 AVVEEVSV
+252 AVVEEVSEV
-260 EEPMVEAP
+260 EPMVEAP

-277 PSSTVDE
+277 PSSIVDE

-308 NFQLILEEEDTPS
+308 NFQLILEEEVTPS

-327 LPEEEVEEPLVE
+327 LPEEEVVEPLVE
-339 AKEEEEIDAPME
+339 AKEEEEI
-351 SSEKV
+351 
-356 SEPLM
+356 
-361 ETLEKIG
+361 G
-368 PEVAEI
+368 PEVEEK

-383 DAENPILDSVD
+383 DAEKQILDSVD
-394 EAQEEPTALET
+394 EAQEEPTDLDT
-405 EEIREM
+405 EEIREV

>member
-68 PPNTIEKESPKNEVD
+68 PPNAIEKESPKNEVD

-89 DDRDMVSADSSLYIV
+89 DDRAVVSDDSSLSIV
-104 TQVDSVVSDEMEESS
+104 TQLDSVVSEEM
-119 IEVKNE
+119 
-125 IIEDKEESITEEVQ
+125 EESITEEVL

-154 TFSFTEDTSDV
+154 TFSYTEDTSDV
-165 EGPLPTVM
+165 EGTLPTEMEEVVSEEIVSPIEEPISIEM
-173 EEVIPDDGSTPIE
+173 EEVISEEEPTMEEALPTKEEEVIPDDGSTPIE
-186 DLLSIE
+186 DS
-192 GKEVVSEDTAPTEM
+192 
-206 EDTIPEETTP
+206 
-216 PEDPLSIEMEETIPD
+216 LSIEMEETIPD

-242 MVAET
+242 MVDET

-252 AVVEEVSV
+252 AVVEEVSEV
-260 EEPMVEAP
+260 EPMVEAP

-277 PSSTVDE
+277 PSSIVDE

-308 NFQLILEEEDTPS
+308 NFQLILEEEVTPS

-327 LPEEEVEEPLVE
+327 LPEEEVVEPLVA
-339 AKEEEEIDAPME
+339 AKEEEEI
-351 SSEKV
+351 
-356 SEPLM
+356 
-361 ETLEKIG
+361 G
-368 PEVAEI
+368 PEVEEI

-383 DAENPILDSVD
+383 DEENPILDSVD

-405 EEIREM
+405 EEIREV

>member
-68 PPNTIEKESPKNEVD
+68 PPNAIEKESPKNEVD

-89 DDRDMVSADSSLYIV
+89 DDRAVVSDDSSLSIV
-104 TQVDSVVSDEMEESS
+104 TQLDGVVSEEKEESS

-125 IIEDKEESITEEVQ
+125 IIEDKEESITKEVQ

-154 TFSFTEDTSDV
+154 TFSFTEDTLDV
-165 EGPLPTVM
+165 EGPLPTEMEEVDSAEIVSPIEEPISIEM
-173 EEVIPDDGSTPIE
+173 EEVISEEDPIMEEALPTKEEEVIPDDGSTPTE
-186 DLLSIE
+186 DSLSIE
-192 GKEVVSEDTAPTEM
+192 K
-206 EDTIPEETTP
+206 
-216 PEDPLSIEMEETIPD
+216 EETIPD
-231 EVIHSIEESFP
+231 EVIHSIEESLP
-242 MVAET
+242 MAAET

-260 EEPMVEAP
+260 EEPMVEDP
-268 ITQEKIDET
+268 IPQEKIDET
-277 PSSTVDE
+277 PSSIVDE

-327 LPEEEVEEPLVE
+327 LPEE
-339 AKEEEEIDAPME
+339 KEIGASIE
-351 SSEKV
+351 SSEEV
-356 SEPLM
+356 SESLLETM
-361 ETLEKIG
+361 EEIG
-368 PEVAEI
+368 PEVEEI

-383 DAENPILDSVD
+383 DEENPILYFVD
-394 EAQEEPTALET
+394 DAQEEPTDLET
-405 EEIREM
+405 EEIREV

-426 GSDIRVEED
+426 DSDIRVEED
-435 RVVLLSTPGKAV
+435 RVVLLSTPGR
-447 ISPVSG
+447 
-453 IVVQSGR
+453 Q
-460 VDGLKT
+460 
-466 ISIETDEGEIWRFS
+466 
-480 GFERVD
+480 
-486 VRMNQKIK
+486 
-494 KGSALGSIGQSTGS
+494 
-508 SISISLSSN
+508 

>member
-1 MKHNSFGC
+1 M
-9 GVLSIVSR
+9 SR

-68 PPNTIEKESPKNEVD
+68 PPNAIEKESPKNEVD

-89 DDRDMVSADSSLYIV
+89 DGRAVVSDDSSLSIV
-104 TQVDSVVSDEMEESS
+104 TQLDSVVSEEM
-119 IEVKNE
+119 
-125 IIEDKEESITEEVQ
+125 EESITEEVL

-154 TFSFTEDTSDV
+154 TFSYTEDTSDV
-165 EGPLPTVM
+165 EGPLPTEMEEVVSEEIVSPIEEPISIEM
-173 EEVIPDDGSTPIE
+173 EEVISEEEPTMEEALPTKEEEVIPDDGSTPI
-186 DLLSIE
+186 
-192 GKEVVSEDTAPTEM
+192 
-206 EDTIPEETTP
+206 
-216 PEDPLSIEMEETIPD
+216 EDPLSIEMEETIPD

-242 MVAET
+242 MVDET

-252 AVVEEVSV
+252 AVVEEVSEV
-260 EEPMVEAP
+260 EPMMEAP

-277 PSSTVDE
+277 PSSIVDE

-308 NFQLILEEEDTPS
+308 NFQLILEEDTPS

-327 LPEEEVEEPLVE
+327 LPEEE
-339 AKEEEEIDAPME
+339 EIDAPME
-351 SSEKV
+351 SSEEV
-356 SEPLM
+356 SEPLLETM
-361 ETLEKIG
+361 EEIG
-368 PEVAEI
+368 PEVEEI

-383 DAENPILDSVD
+383 DEENPILDSVD

-405 EEIREM
+405 EEIREV

-447 ISPVSG
+447 KSPVSG

>member
-89 DDRDMVSADSSLYIV
+89 DDRAVVSDDSSLSIV
-104 TQVDSVVSDEMEESS
+104 TQLDSVVSEEM
-119 IEVKNE
+119 
-125 IIEDKEESITEEVQ
+125 EESITEEVL

-154 TFSFTEDTSDV
+154 TFSYTEDTSDV
-165 EGPLPTVM
+165 EGPLPTEMEEVVSEEIVSPIEEPISIEM
-173 EEVIPDDGSTPIE
+173 EEVISEEKPTMEEALPTKEEEVIPDDGSTPI
-186 DLLSIE
+186 
-192 GKEVVSEDTAPTEM
+192 
-206 EDTIPEETTP
+206 
-216 PEDPLSIEMEETIPD
+216 EDPLSIEMEETIPD

-242 MVAET
+242 MVDET

-260 EEPMVEAP
+260 EEPMVEVS
-268 ITQEKIDET
+268 ISQEKIDET
-277 PSSTVDE
+277 PSSIVDE

-308 NFQLILEEEDTPS
+308 NFQLILEEEVTPS

-327 LPEEEVEEPLVE
+327 LPEEEVVEPLVE
-339 AKEEEEIDAPME
+339 AKEEEEI
-351 SSEKV
+351 
-356 SEPLM
+356 
-361 ETLEKIG
+361 G
-368 PEVAEI
+368 PEVEEI

-383 DAENPILDSVD
+383 DEENPILYFVD
-394 EAQEEPTALET
+394 DAQEEPTALET
-405 EEIREM
+405 EEIREV

-447 ISPVSG
+447 KSPVSG

>member
-68 PPNTIEKESPKNEVD
+68 PPNAIEKESPKNEVD

-89 DDRDMVSADSSLYIV
+89 DDRAVVSDDSSLSIV
-104 TQVDSVVSDEMEESS
+104 TQLDSVVSEEM
-119 IEVKNE
+119 
-125 IIEDKEESITEEVQ
+125 EESITEEVL

-154 TFSFTEDTSDV
+154 TFSYTEDTSDV
-165 EGPLPTVM
+165 EGPLPTEMEEVVSEEIVSPIEEPISIEM
-173 EEVIPDDGSTPIE
+173 EEVISEEEPTMEEALPTKEEEVIPDDGSTPIE
-186 DLLSIE
+186 D
-192 GKEVVSEDTAPTEM
+192 
-206 EDTIPEETTP
+206 
-216 PEDPLSIEMEETIPD
+216 PLSIEMEEIIPD

-242 MVAET
+242 MVDET
-247 PSEEM
+247 SSEEM

-277 PSSTVDE
+277 PSSIVDE

-308 NFQLILEEEDTPS
+308 NFQLILGEEDTPS

-327 LPEEEVEEPLVE
+327 LPEEEVVEPLVA
-339 AKEEEEIDAPME
+339 AKEEEEI
-351 SSEKV
+351 
-356 SEPLM
+356 
-361 ETLEKIG
+361 G
-368 PEVAEI
+368 PEVEEI

-383 DAENPILDSVD
+383 DAEKQILDSVD
-394 EAQEEPTALET
+394 EAQEEPTAFET

-411 SKTAVIEEKSGEIIP
+411 PKTAVIEEMSGEIIP

>member
-1 MKHNSFGC
+1 M
-9 GVLSIVSR
+9 SR

-68 PPNTIEKESPKNEVD
+68 PPNAIEKENPKNEVD

-89 DDRDMVSADSSLYIV
+89 DDRAVVSDDSSLSIV
-104 TQVDSVVSDEMEESS
+104 TQLDSVVSEEM
-119 IEVKNE
+119 
-125 IIEDKEESITEEVQ
+125 EESITEEVL

-154 TFSFTEDTSDV
+154 TFSYTEDTSDV
-165 EGPLPTVM
+165 EGTLPTEMEEVVSEEIVSPIEEPISIEM
-173 EEVIPDDGSTPIE
+173 EEVISEEEPTMEEALPTKEEEVIPDDGSTPIE
-186 DLLSIE
+186 DS
-192 GKEVVSEDTAPTEM
+192 
-206 EDTIPEETTP
+206 
-216 PEDPLSIEMEETIPD
+216 LSIEMEETIPD

-242 MVAET
+242 MVDET

-252 AVVEEVSV
+252 AVVEEVSE

-277 PSSTVDE
+277 PSSIVDE

-308 NFQLILEEEDTPS
+308 NFQLILEEEVTPS

-327 LPEEEVEEPLVE
+327 LPEEEVVEPLVE
-339 AKEEEEIDAPME
+339 AKEEEEI
-351 SSEKV
+351 
-356 SEPLM
+356 
-361 ETLEKIG
+361 G
-368 PEVAEI
+368 PEVEEI

-383 DAENPILDSVD
+383 DAEKQILDSVD

-405 EEIREM
+405 EEIREV

-426 GSDIRVEED
+426 DSDIRVEED

>member
-1 MKHNSFGC
+1 M
-9 GVLSIVSR
+9 SR

-68 PPNTIEKESPKNEVD
+68 PPNAIEKESPKNEVD

-89 DDRDMVSADSSLYIV
+89 DDRAVVSDDSSLSIV
-104 TQVDSVVSDEMEESS
+104 TQLDSVVSEEM
-119 IEVKNE
+119 
-125 IIEDKEESITEEVQ
+125 EESITEEVL

-154 TFSFTEDTSDV
+154 TFSYTEDTSDV
-165 EGPLPTVM
+165 EGTLPTEMEEVVSEEIVSPIEEPISIEM
-173 EEVIPDDGSTPIE
+173 EEVISEEEPTMEEALPTKEEEVIPDDGSTPI
-186 DLLSIE
+186 
-192 GKEVVSEDTAPTEM
+192 
-206 EDTIPEETTP
+206 
-216 PEDPLSIEMEETIPD
+216 EDPLSIEMEETIPD
-231 EVIHSIEESFP
+231 EVMHSIEESFP
-242 MVAET
+242 MVDET

-252 AVVEEVSV
+252 AVVEEVSEV
-260 EEPMVEAP
+260 EPMVEAP

-277 PSSTVDE
+277 PSSIVDE

-308 NFQLILEEEDTPS
+308 NFQLILEEEVTPS

-327 LPEEEVEEPLVE
+327 LPEEEVVEPLVA
-339 AKEEEEIDAPME
+339 AKEEEEI
-351 SSEKV
+351 
-356 SEPLM
+356 
-361 ETLEKIG
+361 G
-368 PEVAEI
+368 PEVEEI

-383 DAENPILDSVD
+383 DEENPILDSVD

-405 EEIREM
+405 EEIRAV
-411 SKTAVIEEKSGEIIP
+411 SKTAVIEEKSGEIIL

-447 ISPVSG
+447 KSPVSG

>member
-68 PPNTIEKESPKNEVD
+68 PPNAIEKESPKNEVD

-89 DDRDMVSADSSLYIV
+89 DDRAVVSDDSSLSIV
-104 TQVDSVVSDEMEESS
+104 TQLDSVVSEEM
-119 IEVKNE
+119 
-125 IIEDKEESITEEVQ
+125 EESITEEVL

-154 TFSFTEDTSDV
+154 TFSYTEDTSDV
-165 EGPLPTVM
+165 EGPLPTEMEEVVSEEIVSPIEEPISIEM
-173 EEVIPDDGSTPIE
+173 EEVISEEEPTMEEALPTKEEEVIPDDGSTPI
-186 DLLSIE
+186 
-192 GKEVVSEDTAPTEM
+192 
-206 EDTIPEETTP
+206 
-216 PEDPLSIEMEETIPD
+216 EDPLSIEMEETIPD
-231 EVIHSIEESFP
+231 EVMHSIEESFP

-252 AVVEEVSV
+252 AVVEEVSEV
-260 EEPMVEAP
+260 EPMVEAP

-277 PSSTVDE
+277 PSSIVDG

-308 NFQLILEEEDTPS
+308 NFQLILEEEVTPS

-327 LPEEEVEEPLVE
+327 LPEEEVVEPLVE
-339 AKEEEEIDAPME
+339 AKEEEEI
-351 SSEKV
+351 
-356 SEPLM
+356 
-361 ETLEKIG
+361 G
-368 PEVAEI
+368 PEVEEI

-494 KGSALGSIGQSTGS
+494 KGSTLGSIGQSTGS

>member
-68 PPNTIEKESPKNEVD
+68 PPNAIEKESPKNEVD

-89 DDRDMVSADSSLYIV
+89 DGRAVVSDDSSLSIV
-104 TQVDSVVSDEMEESS
+104 TQLDSVVSEEM
-119 IEVKNE
+119 
-125 IIEDKEESITEEVQ
+125 EESITEEVL

-146 SVEISNSD
+146 SVEISNPD
-154 TFSFTEDTSDV
+154 TFSYTEDTSDV
-165 EGPLPTVM
+165 EGTLPTEMEEVVSEEIVSPIEDPISIEM
-173 EEVIPDDGSTPIE
+173 EEVISEEEPIMEEALPTKEEEVVPDDGSTPI
-186 DLLSIE
+186 
-192 GKEVVSEDTAPTEM
+192 
-206 EDTIPEETTP
+206 
-216 PEDPLSIEMEETIPD
+216 EDPLSIEMEETIPD

-252 AVVEEVSV
+252 AVVEEVSEV
-260 EEPMVEAP
+260 EPMVEAP

-277 PSSTVDE
+277 PSSIVDE

-308 NFQLILEEEDTPS
+308 NFQLILEEEVTPS

-327 LPEEEVEEPLVE
+327 LPEEEVVEPLVA
-339 AKEEEEIDAPME
+339 AKEEEEI
-351 SSEKV
+351 
-356 SEPLM
+356 
-361 ETLEKIG
+361 G
-368 PEVAEI
+368 PEVEEI

-394 EAQEEPTALET
+394 DAQEEPTDLDT
-405 EEIREM
+405 EEIREV
-411 SKTAVIEEKSGEIIP
+411 SKTAVIEEKSCEIIP

>member
-68 PPNTIEKESPKNEVD
+68 PPNAIEKESPKNEVD

-89 DDRDMVSADSSLYIV
+89 DDRAVVSDDSSLSIV
-104 TQVDSVVSDEMEESS
+104 TQLDSVVSEEM
-119 IEVKNE
+119 
-125 IIEDKEESITEEVQ
+125 EESITEEVL

-154 TFSFTEDTSDV
+154 TFSYTEDTSDV
-165 EGPLPTVM
+165 EGTLPTEMEEVVSEEIVSPIEEPISIEM
-173 EEVIPDDGSTPIE
+173 EEVISEEEPIMEEALPTKEEEVVPDDGSTPI
-186 DLLSIE
+186 
-192 GKEVVSEDTAPTEM
+192 
-206 EDTIPEETTP
+206 
-216 PEDPLSIEMEETIPD
+216 EDPLSIEMEETIPD

-242 MVAET
+242 MVDET

-252 AVVEEVSV
+252 AVVEEVSEV
-260 EEPMVEAP
+260 EPMVEAP
-268 ITQEKIDET
+268 INQEKIDET
-277 PSSTVDE
+277 PSSIVDE

-308 NFQLILEEEDTPS
+308 NFQLILEEEVTPS

-327 LPEEEVEEPLVE
+327 LPEEEE
-339 AKEEEEIDAPME
+339 
-351 SSEKV
+351 
-356 SEPLM
+356 
-361 ETLEKIG
+361 IG
-368 PEVAEI
+368 PEVEEI
-374 MPDSTYESF
+374 MPDSIYEGF
-383 DAENPILDSVD
+383 DAEKQILDSVD
-394 EAQEEPTALET
+394 DAQEEPTDLET
-405 EEIREM
+405 EEIRAV

-508 SISISLSSN
+508 SISISLSCN

>member
-68 PPNTIEKESPKNEVD
+68 PPNAIEKESPKNEVD

-89 DDRDMVSADSSLYIV
+89 DDRAVVSDDSSLSIV
-104 TQVDSVVSDEMEESS
+104 TQLDSVVSEEM
-119 IEVKNE
+119 
-125 IIEDKEESITEEVQ
+125 EESITEEVL

-154 TFSFTEDTSDV
+154 TFSYTEDTSDV
-165 EGPLPTVM
+165 EGPLPTEMEEVVSEEIVSPIEEPISIEM
-173 EEVIPDDGSTPIE
+173 EEVISEEEPIMEEALPTKEEEVIPDDGSTPIE
-186 DLLSIE
+186 DS
-192 GKEVVSEDTAPTEM
+192 
-206 EDTIPEETTP
+206 
-216 PEDPLSIEMEETIPD
+216 LSIEMEETIPD

-242 MVAET
+242 MVDET

-277 PSSTVDE
+277 PSSIVDE

-308 NFQLILEEEDTPS
+308 NFQLILEEEVTPS

-327 LPEEEVEEPLVE
+327 LP
-339 AKEEEEIDAPME
+339 EEEEIDAPME

-356 SEPLM
+356 SEPLLETM
-361 ETLEKIG
+361 EEIG

-383 DAENPILDSVD
+383 DAEKQILDSVD

-405 EEIREM
+405 EEIREV

>member
-68 PPNTIEKESPKNEVD
+68 PPNAIEKESPKNEVD

-89 DDRDMVSADSSLYIV
+89 DDRAVVSDDSSLSIV
-104 TQVDSVVSDEMEESS
+104 TQLDSVVSEEM
-119 IEVKNE
+119 
-125 IIEDKEESITEEVQ
+125 EESITEEVL

-154 TFSFTEDTSDV
+154 TFSYTEDTSDV
-165 EGPLPTVM
+165 EGTLPTEMEEVVSEEIVSPIEEPISIEM
-173 EEVIPDDGSTPIE
+173 EEVISEEEPTMEEALPTKEEEVIPDDGSTPIE
-186 DLLSIE
+186 DS
-192 GKEVVSEDTAPTEM
+192 
-206 EDTIPEETTP
+206 
-216 PEDPLSIEMEETIPD
+216 LSIEMEETIPD

-242 MVAET
+242 MVDET
-247 PSEEM
+247 SSEEM
-252 AVVEEVSV
+252 AVVEEVSEV
-260 EEPMVEAP
+260 EPMVEAP

-277 PSSTVDE
+277 PSSIVDE

-308 NFQLILEEEDTPS
+308 NFQLILEEEVTPS

-327 LPEEEVEEPLVE
+327 LPEEEVVEPLVA
-339 AKEEEEIDAPME
+339 AKEEEEI
-351 SSEKV
+351 
-356 SEPLM
+356 
-361 ETLEKIG
+361 G
-368 PEVAEI
+368 PEVEEI

-383 DAENPILDSVD
+383 DEENPILDSVD
-394 EAQEEPTALET
+394 NAQEEPTAFET
-405 EEIREM
+405 EEIREV

>member
-68 PPNTIEKESPKNEVD
+68 PPNAIEKESPKNEVD

-89 DDRDMVSADSSLYIV
+89 DDRAVVSDDSSLSIV
-104 TQVDSVVSDEMEESS
+104 TQLDSVVSEKM
-119 IEVKNE
+119 
-125 IIEDKEESITEEVQ
+125 EESITEEVL

-154 TFSFTEDTSDV
+154 TFSYTEDTSDV
-165 EGPLPTVM
+165 EGPLPTEMEEVVSEEIVSPIEEPISIEM
-173 EEVIPDDGSTPIE
+173 EKVISEEEPTMEEALPTKEEEVIPDDGSTPIE
-186 DLLSIE
+186 
-192 GKEVVSEDTAPTEM
+192 A
-206 EDTIPEETTP
+206 
-216 PEDPLSIEMEETIPD
+216 PLSIEMEETIPD

-242 MVAET
+242 MVDET

-252 AVVEEVSV
+252 AVVEEVSEV
-260 EEPMVEAP
+260 EPMVEAP

-277 PSSTVDE
+277 PSSIVDE

-292 EVESIRRGLG
+292 GVESIRRGLG

-308 NFQLILEEEDTPS
+308 NFQLILEEEVTPS

-327 LPEEEVEEPLVE
+327 LPEEEVVEPLVA
-339 AKEEEEIDAPME
+339 AKEEEEI
-351 SSEKV
+351 
-356 SEPLM
+356 
-361 ETLEKIG
+361 G
-368 PEVAEI
+368 PEVEEI

-383 DAENPILDSVD
+383 DAEKQILDSVD

-405 EEIREM
+405 EEIREV
-411 SKTAVIEEKSGEIIP
+411 SKTAVIEEKRGEIIP

>member
-1 MKHNSFGC
+1 M
-9 GVLSIVSR
+9 SR

-68 PPNTIEKESPKNEVD
+68 PPNAIEKESPKNEVD

-89 DDRDMVSADSSLYIV
+89 DDRAVVSDDSSLSIV
-104 TQVDSVVSDEMEESS
+104 TQLDSVVSEEM
-119 IEVKNE
+119 
-125 IIEDKEESITEEVQ
+125 EESITEEVL

-154 TFSFTEDTSDV
+154 TFSYTEDTSDV
-165 EGPLPTVM
+165 EGTLPTEMEEVVSEEIVSPIEEPISIEM
-173 EEVIPDDGSTPIE
+173 EEVISEEEPTMEEALPTKEEEALPTKEEEVIPDDGSTPIE
-186 DLLSIE
+186 DS
-192 GKEVVSEDTAPTEM
+192 
-206 EDTIPEETTP
+206 
-216 PEDPLSIEMEETIPD
+216 LSIEMEETIPD

-242 MVAET
+242 MVDET
-247 PSEEM
+247 SSEEM
-252 AVVEEVSV
+252 AVVEEVSEV
-260 EEPMVEAP
+260 EPMVEAP

-277 PSSTVDE
+277 PSSIVDE

-308 NFQLILEEEDTPS
+308 NFQLILEEEVTPS

-327 LPEEEVEEPLVE
+327 LPEEEVVEPLVA
-339 AKEEEEIDAPME
+339 AKEEEEI
-351 SSEKV
+351 
-356 SEPLM
+356 
-361 ETLEKIG
+361 G
-368 PEVAEI
+368 PEVVEI
-374 MPDSTYESF
+374 MPDSIYEGF

-394 EAQEEPTALET
+394 DAQEEPTALET